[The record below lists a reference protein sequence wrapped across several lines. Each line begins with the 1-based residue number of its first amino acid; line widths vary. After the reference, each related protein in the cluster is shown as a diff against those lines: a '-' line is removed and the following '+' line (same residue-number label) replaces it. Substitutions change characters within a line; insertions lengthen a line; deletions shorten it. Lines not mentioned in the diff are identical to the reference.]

1 MHYGTESM
9 IPIEVN
15 VPSFRY
21 ENFDEETNTLLL
33 AAERYMLEERREVVR
48 IRMEAQ
54 KQRTAMYYDSKEK
67 ERTFK
72 VGDTVLRQV
81 FQNTKEPGAGA
92 LGYSWE
98 GPYQV
103 TEVLQ
108 SGTPT
113 CESRWG
119 PNQTSLECGASQE
132 VLPIDSLR
140 L

>member
-54 KQRTAMYYDSKEK
+54 KQRMAMYYDSKEK
-67 ERTFK
+67 ERKFK
-72 VGDTVLRQV
+72 VRDTVLRQV
-81 FQNTKEPGAGA
+81 FQNTKEPRAGA
-92 LGYSWE
+92 LRYS
-98 GPYQV
+98 
-103 TEVLQ
+103 
-108 SGTPT
+108 
-113 CESRWG
+113 
-119 PNQTSLECGASQE
+119 
-132 VLPIDSLR
+132 
-140 L
+140 